1 MRSGF
6 MRSGFCNS
14 ISRYP
19 YREPYSRKNNRNHKK
34 RRHFLQRLKIPV
46 LQIAFF
52 CRFDYDS
59 RVKFEEN
66 DKK

>member
-1 MRSGF
+1 MRSD
-6 MRSGFCNS
+6 FCNS
-14 ISRYP
+14 ISRH
-19 YREPYSRKNNRNHKK
+19 PYSRINNRNRKK

-52 CRFDYDS
+52 RRFDYDS
-59 RVKFEEN
+59 CVKFEEN